1 MAMLQVRPSGWVR
14 RILWVVALSAMAG
27 SFLGLVILWLVY
39 SLTSS
44 ARSQPK
50 GASKDMKGSGSDEEV
65 SSEEG
70 ASDQATGE
78 PRSHSSFSLSCL
90 SERRRSLS
98 LSLEARQI
106 E

>member
-1 MAMLQVRPSGWVR
+1 MQVRPSGWLR

-27 SFLGLVILWLVY
+27 SFLGLFILWLVH

-44 ARSQPK
+44 ARSQTK
-50 GASKDMKGSGSDEEV
+50 GASKEMKGSGSDEEV

-70 ASDQATGE
+70 ASDQATGVRR
-78 PRSHSSFSLSCL
+78 PYSSFFMSCF
-90 SERRRSLS
+90 SESRRPM
-98 LSLEARQI
+98 SLEARQV

>member
-1 MAMLQVRPSGWVR
+1 MAMQVRPSGWVR
-14 RILWVVALSAMAG
+14 RILWVVALGAMAG

-44 ARSQPK
+44 ARTRPK
-50 GASKDMKGSGSDEEV
+50 GASKEMKGSGSDEEV

-70 ASDQATGE
+70 ASDQATGVQE
-78 PRSHSSFSLSCL
+78 PPHCSFSWCCL
-90 SERRRSLS
+90 FESRRSLS
-98 LSLEARQI
+98 SEARQV

>member
-1 MAMLQVRPSGWVR
+1 VAMQVRPSGWVR

-27 SFLGLVILWLVY
+27 SFLGLVILGLVY

-44 ARSQPK
+44 ARSRPK
-50 GASKDMKGSGSDEEV
+50 GTSKEMKGSGSDEEV

-70 ASDQATGE
+70 ASDQATGVRR
-78 PRSHSSFSLSCL
+78 PHSSFSLCCL
-90 SERRRSLS
+90 SESRRP
-98 LSLEARQI
+98 LSLEARQV